1 MPKMIYRSADPLA
14 DFAAQDQADY
24 EAEQRCPVCSNCGK
38 RIPPCESIFEAKF
51 RNQHLILCEDC
62 CGESDWQYLAE
73 MGGTL

>member
-1 MPKMIYRSADPLA
+1 MTYRSANPFDDFNRQDA
-14 DFAAQDQADY
+14 DDY

-38 RIPPCESIFEAKF
+38 RIPPCESIFEARF

-62 CGESDWQYLAE
+62 CEKSDWQYIAE

>member
-1 MPKMIYRSADPLA
+1 MIFPSADPIN
-14 DFAAQDQADY
+14 DFYRQDMEDY

-38 RIPPCESIFEAKF
+38 RIPPDEQVFEARF

-62 CGESDWQYLAE
+62 CGESDWQMLVE